1 MLYADRGRRTP
12 FVLGA
17 LAMCGTCALSASGA
31 ALQIDFESPKT
42 GTIMST
48 QYLASFGVTI
58 SADNYRVGGPDKA
71 ILFNS
76 NRTNTPDD
84 DLEYGTAWAA
94 GNIATGVN
102 LNKFLIV
109 AESIRD
115 VAPADGF
122 VDQPDDEA
130 QGGTLFFKFTSP
142 QTAVGFDLI
151 DVELTP
157 AIDHV
162 DFVRAG
168 VTLASITFDQF
179 ANPASPYY
187 EPGVVYVDRSAN
199 RISPITVGELKILPF
214 DELRFFMPECAA
226 IDNLKW
232 DNNPAFAIP
241 EPGTAALL
249 LGGLFPALGLRA
261 RRRVR

>member
-1 MLYADRGRRTP
+1 MLFADRGRRTP

-17 LAMCGTCALSASGA
+17 LAMFGTCAANVSGA
-31 ALQIDFESPKT
+31 ALGIDFEAPKT
-42 GTIMST
+42 GTIMGT
-48 QYLASFGVTI
+48 QYLASHGVTI

-76 NRTNTPDD
+76 NRTNTLDA
-84 DLEYGTAWAA
+84 DLEYGGAWAA

-130 QGGTLFFKFTSP
+130 EGGTLFFKFNSL
-142 QTAVGFDLI
+142 QTMVGFDLI
-151 DVELTP
+151 DVELNP

-162 DFVRAG
+162 DFVRQG

-179 ANPASPYY
+179 TNPASPFY
-187 EPGVVYVDRSAN
+187 EPGVVYLDRSAN
-199 RISPITVGELKILPF
+199 RISPITVGELRILPY
-214 DELRFFMPECAA
+214 DELRFFLPECAA
-226 IDNLKW
+226 IDNLQW

-241 EPGTAALL
+241 EPASATLL
-249 LGGLFPALGLRA
+249 LGALAPLLGLRA
-261 RRRVR
+261 RRRIR